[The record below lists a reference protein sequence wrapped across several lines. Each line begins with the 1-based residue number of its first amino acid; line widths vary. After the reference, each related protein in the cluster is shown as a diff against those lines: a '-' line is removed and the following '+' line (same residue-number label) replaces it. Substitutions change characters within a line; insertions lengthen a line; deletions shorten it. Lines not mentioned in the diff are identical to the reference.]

1 MIIVTHA
8 PTYLREMAFLL
19 LTQLEEILLK
29 IIIASPSS
37 FSELDNI
44 VNQLYSGYRQVS
56 PGRLS
61 NVLTKLTDKELINKQ
76 NCSHIDFHGR
86 KCKYL
91 YTPTSSALKLINDYD
106 QLHQAVNNSL
116 NLYAQLKA

>member
-1 MIIVTHA
+1 MIVTHA
-8 PTYLREMAFLL
+8 PNYLKKMAFLL

-56 PGRLS
+56 PGLLS
-61 NVLTKLTDKELINKQ
+61 NTLNKLTKKELINKQ
-76 NCSHIDFHGR
+76 NCIHIDFHGR

-91 YTPTSSALKLINDYD
+91 YTPTSSALNLIKDYKTLD
-106 QLHQAVNNSL
+106 QTIDHSL

>member
-1 MIIVTHA
+1 MIIVTHE
-8 PTYLREMAFLL
+8 PTYLREMTFLL

-56 PGRLS
+56 QGRLS
-61 NVLTKLTDKELINKQ
+61 STLTSLADKKLVNKQ
-76 NCSHIDFHGR
+76 NCSHIDFYGR
-86 KCKYL
+86 KCKYI
-91 YTPTSSALKLINDYD
+91 YTPTQSALNLIKDYKTLD
-106 QLHQAVNNSL
+106 QTIDHSL